1 MARQKSKVM
10 AGITLYYHEKGE
22 IKVSKDLDLLRLRPM
37 SDFVWIDMN
46 NVSRSTE
53 EKLEN
58 ILKIYILEEW
68 EIEEIESSS
77 RYSES
82 EEYIVANSNFLQLRQ
97 DEFHEENVSFILKN
111 NILVSVRDSDLRSFS
126 DTERKVMTNPRN
138 YDSGYH
144 ILVTL
149 MATRID
155 YDADLIEN
163 ITREIS
169 ALSRSM
175 TTSKEVDEELIHSIK
190 NLQEKSMTLLE
201 TIIDKQRVISSMLKS
216 AKFPLDEKPILS
228 IIIKDINSLID
239 YSKFNFERLE
249 YLQNTFLGLVNIE
262 QNKIIK
268 IFTVM
273 TIIFMPPTL
282 IASIYGMNFDHLPF
296 SHMWWGFWLMMVL
309 MIIVVLGMLW
319 FFKHK
324 KWL

>member
-1 MARQKSKVM
+1 M
-10 AGITLYYHEKGE
+10 AGITLYYHEADE
-22 IKVSKDLDLLRLRPM
+22 IRVSKDLDLLRQRPM

-53 EKLEN
+53 EKLED

-77 RYSES
+77 RYSET
-82 EEYIVANSNFLQLRQ
+82 EEYIVANSNFLQLKQ
-97 DEFHEENVSFILKN
+97 DEFREENVSFILKN
-111 NILVSVRDSDLRSFS
+111 NILVSVRDGDLPSFTL
-126 DTERKVMTNPRN
+126 TERKVMTNPRN
-138 YDSGYH
+138 YRSGYS

-155 YDADLIEN
+155 FDADLVEN
-163 ITREIS
+163 INREIS
-169 ALSRSM
+169 TLSRSM
-175 TTSKEVDEELIHSIK
+175 TTRREVDEELIHTIK

-201 TIIDKQRVISSMLKS
+201 TIIDKQRVISSMMKS
-216 AKFPLDEKPILS
+216 PKFPHHEKPILT
-228 IIIKDINSLID
+228 IIFKDINSLID

-268 IFTVM
+268 IFTVV
-273 TIIFMPPTL
+273 TIIFMPPTF
-282 IASIYGMNFDHLPF
+282 ISSIYGMNFEHLPGSSWF
-296 SHMWWGFWLMMVL
+296 MGFYA
-309 MIIVVLGMLW
+309 IIAFMLFVSVGMLW
-319 FFKHK
+319 FFRQK

>member
-1 MARQKSKVM
+1 M
-10 AGITLYYHEKGE
+10 AGITLYYLEKDE
-22 IKVSKDLDLLRLRPM
+22 IRVSKDLELLRQRPV

-46 NVSRSTE
+46 NVSRYTE

-82 EEYIVANSNFLQLRQ
+82 EGYIVANSNFLQIKQ
-97 DEFHEENVSFILKN
+97 DEFREENVSFILKN
-111 NILVSVRDSDLRSFS
+111 NILVSVRNADLPSFTE
-126 DTERKVMTNPRN
+126 TERKVMTNPRH
-138 YDSGYH
+138 YDSGFS
-144 ILVTL
+144 IFVTL

-155 YDADLIEN
+155 FDADLVEN
-163 ITREIS
+163 ITHEIS
-169 ALSRSM
+169 TLSRSM
-175 TTSKEVDEELIHSIK
+175 TTSKEVDGELIHAIK

-201 TIIDKQRVISSMLKS
+201 TINDKQRVISSMLKS
-216 AKFPLDEKPILS
+216 SKFPLNEKPILS
-228 IIIKDINSLID
+228 IIIKDINSLIG

-268 IFTVM
+268 IFTVV
-273 TIIFMPPTL
+273 TIIFMPPTF
-282 IASIYGMNFDHLPF
+282 ISSIYGMNFDHLPG
-296 SHMWWGFWLMMVL
+296 SHISLGFYLINTF
-309 MIIVVLGMLW
+309 MIFVSVGMLW
-319 FFKHK
+319 YFRRK

>member
-1 MARQKSKVM
+1 M
-10 AGITLYYHEKGE
+10 AGITLYYLEKDE
-22 IKVSKDLDLLRLRPM
+22 IRVSKDLDLLRLRPI

-46 NVSRSTE
+46 NVSRSME
-53 EKLEN
+53 ETLEN

-82 EEYIVANSNFLQLRQ
+82 EDYIVANSNFLQLHQ
-97 DEFHEENVSFILKN
+97 DEFQEGNVSFILKN
-111 NILVSVRDSDLRSFS
+111 NILVSVRDSDLRSFTE
-126 DTERKVMTNPRN
+126 TERKLMTNPRRYN
-138 YDSGYH
+138 SGYS
-144 ILVTL
+144 ILVML
-149 MATRID
+149 MAARID

-169 ALSRSM
+169 TLSRSM
-175 TTSKEVDEELIHSIK
+175 TASREVDEDLIHQIK
-190 NLQEKSMTLLE
+190 NLQEKSMAMLE

-216 AKFPLDEKPILS
+216 TKFPPDEKPVLS
-228 IIIKDINSLID
+228 IMIKDISSLID

-262 QNKIIK
+262 QSKVIK

-282 IASIYGMNFDHLPF
+282 IASIYGMNFEFMPALGLG
-296 SHMWWGFWLMMVL
+296 SGFYLTIALM
-309 MIIVVLGMLW
+309 VVVSVGMLW
-319 FFKHK
+319 FFRYK

>member
-1 MARQKSKVM
+1 MAVM

-22 IKVSKDLDLLRLRPM
+22 ITVSKDLDLLRSRPM

-82 EEYIVANSNFLQLRQ
+82 EDYVVANSNFIQLRQ
-97 DEFHEENVSFILKN
+97 DEFHEENVSFIVKN
-111 NILVSVRDSDLRSFS
+111 NILVSVRDCDLRSFT
-126 DTERKVMTNPRN
+126 DTERKVMTNPGN
-138 YDSGYH
+138 YVSGYH
-144 ILVTL
+144 ILVAL

-175 TTSKEVDEELIHSIK
+175 TTTKEVDEEIIHAIK

-201 TIIDKQRVISSMLKS
+201 TIIDKQRVVSSILKS
-216 AKFPLDEKPILS
+216 AKFPVDAKPILS
-228 IIIKDINSLID
+228 IVIKDINSLID

-268 IFTVM
+268 TFTVI

-282 IASIYGMNFDHLPF
+282 MASIYGMNFGHLPGSSF
-296 SHMWWGFWLMMVL
+296 RLGFFAIIILMGIASASL
-309 MIIVVLGMLW
+309 LW
-319 FFKHK
+319 FFRRK
-324 KWL
+324 KWI